1 MTRRTQSDGRTAEE
15 LFRDA
20 ELREERGD
28 FRGAFKS
35 LLIAANRGDLL
46 SILNVGNYYA
56 AGRGVR
62 KDLSEAAR
70 WYKRAYRNGVSDGA
84 LNLSV
89 DLENQGNT
97 RGAIAWLK
105 RAVAMN
111 DGEAHVRLAKFYL
124 KKRNGTETAS
134 NLLKQA
140 VLLSPSYISEDGRDE
155 AKALLKKIGRGK

>member
-1 MTRRTQSDGRTAEE
+1 MTRRTQSDSRSAEE

-35 LLIAANRGDLL
+35 LLIAAKRGDLL
-46 SILNVGNYYA
+46 SSLNLGNYYA
-56 AGRGVR
+56 VGRGVR
-62 KDLSEAAR
+62 KDLREAAR
-70 WYKRAYRNGVSDGA
+70 WYKRAYRLGNSDGA

-105 RAVAMN
+105 RAVAMD
-111 DGEAHVRLAKFYL
+111 DGDAHVRLAKIYL
-124 KKRNGTETAS
+124 KKRNGAETAS
-134 NLLKQA
+134 NLLNQA
-140 VLLSPSYISEDGRDE
+140 LLLGPGYISDDARDE
-155 AKALLKKIGRGK
+155 AKKLLNKIVRRR

>member
-1 MTRRTQSDGRTAEE
+1 MR
-15 LFRDA
+15 
-20 ELREERGD
+20 
-28 FRGAFKS
+28 
-35 LLIAANRGDLL
+35 
-46 SILNVGNYYA
+46 
-56 AGRGVR
+56 
-62 KDLSEAAR
+62 EAAR

-155 AKALLKKIGRGK
+155 AKALLKKIGRRK

>member
-1 MTRRTQSDGRTAEE
+1 MTRRSQRDSWSAED

-35 LLIAANRGDLL
+35 LLIAAQKGDLL
-46 SILNVGNYYA
+46 SSLNLGNYYA
-56 AGRGVR
+56 VGHGVR
-62 KDLSEAAR
+62 KNSREAAR
-70 WYKRAYRNGVSDGA
+70 WYKRAYRLGNSDGA

-97 RGAIAWLK
+97 RGAVAWLK

-111 DGEAHVRLAKFYL
+111 DGEAHVRLAKIYL
-124 KKRNGTETAS
+124 KKRNGTEAAS
-134 NLLKQA
+134 HLLKQA
-140 VLLSPSYISEDGRDE
+140 ISLSPSYISDDGRDE
-155 AKALLKKIGRGK
+155 ANKLLNKIARRK

>member
-1 MTRRTQSDGRTAEE
+1 MTQKTQSDSLTAEE

-20 ELREERGD
+20 ELREERARFSRCLQEPVD
-28 FRGAFKS
+28 RREQRRSSEFSQSWKLLRCRGV
-35 LLIAANRGDLL
+35 D
-46 SILNVGNYYA
+46 
-56 AGRGVR
+56 VR
-62 KDLSEAAR
+62 KDLREAAR
-70 WYKRAYRNGVSDGA
+70 WYKRAYRNGVSAGA

-111 DGEAHVRLAKFYL
+111 DGEAHVRLAKIYL

-140 VLLSPSYISEDGRDE
+140 VLLSPSYISDVEEMRQ
-155 AKALLKKIGRGK
+155 RHC